1 MDFRF
6 SVSSVDL
13 TEKDKSVYHSVFNCL
28 LCTMVCT
35 VYNIKPF
42 VCHVYVCV
50 LYSPSAVQVSCSY
63 EPTSSGGHISKNAL
77 YSVPAGCMIMSQ
89 KYN

>member
-50 LYSPSAVQVSCSY
+50 LYNPQQYKSVVVINPQVLAD
-63 EPTSSGGHISKNAL
+63 I
-77 YSVPAGCMIMSQ
+77 
-89 KYN
+89 

>member
-6 SVSSVDL
+6 SVRSVDL
-13 TEKDKSVYHSVFNCL
+13 TEKDKIVYHSVFNCL
-28 LCTMVCT
+28 LFTMVCT

-50 LYSPSAVQVSCSY
+50 LYSPPQYKSVVVINPQVLAD
-63 EPTSSGGHISKNAL
+63 I
-77 YSVPAGCMIMSQ
+77 
-89 KYN
+89 

>member
-13 TEKDKSVYHSVFNCL
+13 TGKDKSVYHSVFNCL
-28 LCTMVCT
+28 FCTMVYT

-42 VCHVYVCV
+42 VCHVTHVYVCV
-50 LYSPSAVQVSCSY
+50 LYSPQQYKSVVVINPQVLAD
-63 EPTSSGGHISKNAL
+63 I
-77 YSVPAGCMIMSQ
+77 
-89 KYN
+89 

>member
-1 MDFRF
+1 M
-6 SVSSVDL
+6 DL

-42 VCHVYVCV
+42 VCHVYMYVYYIV
-50 LYSPSAVQVSCSY
+50 LSS
-63 EPTSSGGHISKNAL
+63 TSQL
-77 YSVPAGCMIMSQ
+77 
-89 KYN
+89 

>member
-50 LYSPSAVQVSCSY
+50 LYSPLQYKSVVVMNPQVLAD
-63 EPTSSGGHISKNAL
+63 I
-77 YSVPAGCMIMSQ
+77 
-89 KYN
+89 

>member
-1 MDFRF
+1 MFVSFGGHLSGFQVFRE
-6 SVSSVDL
+6 L
-13 TEKDKSVYHSVFNCL
+13 GGPNGKDKSVYHSVFNCL

-50 LYSPSAVQVSCSY
+50 LYSPLQYKSVVVMNPQVLAD
-63 EPTSSGGHISKNAL
+63 I
-77 YSVPAGCMIMSQ
+77 
-89 KYN
+89 